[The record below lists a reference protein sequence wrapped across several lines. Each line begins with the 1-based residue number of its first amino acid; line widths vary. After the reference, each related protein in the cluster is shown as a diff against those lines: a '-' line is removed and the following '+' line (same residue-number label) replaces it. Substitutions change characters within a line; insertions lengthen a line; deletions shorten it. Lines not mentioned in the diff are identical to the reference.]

1 MEEDDFGKDGRG
13 NRGSISSQSIF
24 LDIVVKGISKASLK
38 LKKQVTMEILKEIQ

>member
-24 LDIVVKGISKASLK
+24 LDIVVKGISKASLN